1 MTNPDFGRD
10 RTTVVS
16 PTDAKQGNRKRMNLR
31 VLLGSLVGITLLGA
45 LLLTVFFKATPPGMD
60 ATPTGAEAPASTAPA
75 EPPPATPAPEATPA
89 APDAATPPASTPPA
103 TPPTATEPN
112 PAPAAPTEPAP
123 APAPA
128 P

>member
-16 PTDAKQGNRKRMNLR
+16 PTDAKQGNKKRMNLR
-31 VLLGSLVGITLLGA
+31 VLFGSLIGITILGA
-45 LLLTVFFKATPPGMD
+45 ILLTVFFKATPPGMD
-60 ATPTGAEAPASTAPA
+60 ATPTGAEAPATTAPA
-75 EPPPATPAPEATPA
+75 EPAPAAPAPEAT
-89 APDAATPPASTPPA
+89 PDAATPPASTPPA
-103 TPPTATEPN
+103 TPPTATEPD